1 MSDSFGNG
9 YLVPFS
15 MTLQSVALFN
25 KSDGGISTKLFHEKL
40 KLKGHAKRKGNVDAS
55 QSRSR
60 HFDSLLS
67 YANKK

>member
-25 KSDGGISTKLFHEKL
+25 KSEGGISTKLFHEKL
-40 KLKGHAKRKGNVDAS
+40 KLKGHA
-55 QSRSR
+55 
-60 HFDSLLS
+60 
-67 YANKK
+67 